1 MIRFSDVDDA
11 VRRANASPYG
21 LGGSVWSGNIER
33 ATAVA
38 ARLECGT
45 AWVNKRCELAPNIP
59 FGGSKSSGMGVELSD
74 EGLAE
79 FTQVQI
85 INVQKPAAGAKAA

>member
-1 MIRFSDVDDA
+1 M
-11 VRRANASPYG
+11 
-21 LGGSVWSGNIER
+21 WSGNTER
-33 ATAVA
+33 AIAVA

-45 AWVNKRCELAPNIP
+45 AWVNKHCELAPNIP
-59 FGGSKSSGMGVELSD
+59 FGGAKSSGMGVELAD

-85 INVQKPAAGAKAA
+85 LNVQKPAASGARAA